1 MKKKKIN
8 KLEEFI
14 NLSYSKVVKEVN
26 IKSYISKISLNTL
39 NQSFYNELSLLE
51 PFGPGNQNPI
61 FLIEDVKVLKFSII
75 KNKFIN
81 CVLKSKIGKSVNA
94 ISFNLINSEIS
105 KYLINYKK
113 EIKILAQIK
122 QNIWNNKKNFQLN
135 ILDVI
140 I

>member
-1 MKKKKIN
+1 MKKKKID
-8 KLEEFI
+8 KFEEFI
-14 NLSYSKVVKEVN
+14 NLSYSKVVNDVN
-26 IKSYISKISLNTL
+26 IKNYISKISLSTI
-39 NQSFYNELSLLE
+39 NQNFYNELSLME

-61 FLIEDVKVLKFSII
+61 FLIEDVKVAKFSII

-81 CVLKSKIGKSVNA
+81 CILKSKVGKSVNA

-105 KYLINYKK
+105 KYLMNYKK

-122 QNIWNNKKNFQLN
+122 QNIWNNKKMLQLN